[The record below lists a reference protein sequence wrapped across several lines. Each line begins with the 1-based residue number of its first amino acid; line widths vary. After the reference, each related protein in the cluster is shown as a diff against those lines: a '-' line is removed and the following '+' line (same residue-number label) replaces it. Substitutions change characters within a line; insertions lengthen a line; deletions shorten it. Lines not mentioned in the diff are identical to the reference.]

1 MNTSEPSEP
10 GTTLDRALGALY
22 GVALGDAMGMP
33 GELWSRPQIQRHF
46 GEITEFLAG
55 PDGHFVVDGFVA
67 AQVTDDT
74 QQMVML
80 AESIGHADGQIDVAT
95 LGTDLVAW
103 ADRVGASEG
112 HFLGPTSAKVI
123 ERLRQ
128 GADPLESGVAGT
140 TNGAAMRIAPIGV
153 LCPSDDLEAL
163 LAEVA
168 ASCKIAHHTNIAIAG
183 AAMIAAGVSTAIDAA
198 PGEAPAQTMTR
209 VVDAALRAAAR
220 GMDMGTDVAGA
231 SLVERTK
238 LGVAAAYEKAS
249 DEEFLQYIYDV
260 VGASTETTESVPAAL
275 AIVVRAGGDP
285 VRSALLSANLG
296 GDTDTIGAMAGGV
309 SGALGGFASIPADL
323 VERLNAVNDLPL
335 TRLAAMLTEFRVAR
349 QSGAVRS

>member
-1 MNTSEPSEP
+1 MNTAQPASP
-10 GTTLDRALGALY
+10 GTLLDRALGSLY

-33 GELWSRPQIQRHF
+33 GELWSRPHIQSHF
-46 GEITEFLAG
+46 GEITEFLDG

-80 AESIGHADGQIDVAT
+80 AESIGHADGRVDVET

-123 ERLRQ
+123 EKLRQ
-128 GADPLESGVAGT
+128 GADPLNTGVAGT

-153 LCPSDDLEAL
+153 LCPSGDLDAL

-168 ASCKIAHHTNIAIAG
+168 ASCKIAHYTNIAIAG
-183 AAMIAAGVSTAIDAA
+183 AAMIAAAISTAIDAERD
-198 PGEAPAQTMTR
+198 EAPAQTIAR
-209 VVDAALRAAAR
+209 AIDAALLAAVR
-220 GMDMGTDVAGA
+220 GMAMGTDAAGA

-238 LGVAAAYEKAS
+238 LGVAAANADTS
-249 DEEFLQYIYDV
+249 DEQFLQYVYDV
-260 VGASTETTESVPAAL
+260 VGASTETTESIPAAL
-275 AIVVRAGGDP
+275 SIVVRAGGDP

-296 GDTDTIGAMAGGV
+296 GDTDTIGAIAGGV
-309 SGALGGFASIPADL
+309 SGALGGYSSIPQDL
-323 VERLNAVNDLPL
+323 VERLNAVNELPL
-335 TRLAAMLTEFRVAR
+335 VRLAGSLTQFRLAR
-349 QSGAVRS
+349 QKEDVRV